1 MKINEKTTITIP
13 ILLLGAILI
22 ILLSSVTTY
31 VAYSATLNH
40 NVQNHEEDIK
50 ILKENDSRQDK
61 FIIETRTDIKWIRKS
76 VEILLGQ
83 NNE

>member
-31 VAYSATLNH
+31 VAYSVTLNH
-40 NVQNHEEDIK
+40 SVQNHEEDIR
-50 ILKENDSRQDK
+50 ILKENDSRQDN
-61 FIIETRTDIKWIRKS
+61 FITEIRTDIKWIKKAL
-76 VEILLGQ
+76 ETLL
-83 NNE
+83 NESD

>member
-31 VAYSATLNH
+31 VAYSVTLNH

-50 ILKENDSRQDK
+50 VLKENDSRQDN
-61 FIIETRTDIKWIRKS
+61 FITEIRTDIKWIKKALKT
-76 VEILLGQ
+76 LL
-83 NNE
+83 NESD